1 MNEDILYGLAA
12 VLAVFLGGITLLV
25 PILGLTLR
33 FALRPVLETWARLR
47 SEPTLQTQNELLSR
61 QVALL
66 ETELQQMQHTLRSLQ
81 EAQEFQ
87 RRLEGGA
94 NPSM

>member
-1 MNEDILYGLAA
+1 MNEDMLYGLAA
-12 VLAVFLGGITLLV
+12 VLAVFLGGVTLLV

-47 SEPTLQTQNELLSR
+47 SEPTVQTQNELLSR

-66 ETELQQMQHTLRSLQ
+66 ETELQQVQHALQSLQ
-81 EAQEFQ
+81 DSQDFQ
-87 RRLEGGA
+87 RRLESESK
-94 NPSM
+94 PSM